1 LLTKWNK
8 FNKGIQLNQSEREL
22 LIKQLSQIAAITF
35 EKGEFSFKLD
45 RIQQILEQSDLA
57 SEDWLKSIE
66 LRHGI
71 LVKRGRG
78 TYSFSHQTFQEYFTA
93 KAFATS
99 NDPKVLEKLAS
110 RIADPRWREVFL
122 LVAEISPN
130 TEKLLWLMQ
139 EEVNKLVANKQ
150 LQDFLTWVSR
160 KAKKITTPWKS
171 AVIRACYF
179 FIAIEGNF
187 TSAFSLIKA
196 IDNNCD
202 RELDRIYYLTHN
214 SNIDMDLILA
224 RPLGCDLDL
233 SLSRVLVNT
242 LDCDL
247 DLNLSRFL
255 VNTLGYSDKPI
266 IDLTPDIVRFFN
278 AWLSQ
283 SAFYESKNIDYA
295 LEFDINPQLEQ
306 ILHQVKKEIRT
317 INSFEDRKTMN
328 IFFNK
333 KLRELMMKYHDIG
346 YDWQFSKDQGE
357 LIKHYGN
364 DSELLADC
372 LNSAS
377 IAKTITTEV
386 RSHIEETLLLP
397 IAEIREIEK
406 QRGIK

>member
-1 LLTKWNK
+1 
-8 FNKGIQLNQSEREL
+8 
-22 LIKQLSQIAAITF
+22 
-35 EKGEFSFKLD
+35 
-45 RIQQILEQSDLA
+45 
-57 SEDWLKSIE
+57 
-66 LRHGI
+66 
-71 LVKRGRG
+71 
-78 TYSFSHQTFQEYFTA
+78 
-93 KAFATS
+93 
-99 NDPKVLEKLAS
+99 
-110 RIADPRWREVFL
+110 
-122 LVAEISPN
+122 
-130 TEKLLWLMQ
+130 
-139 EEVNKLVANKQ
+139 
-150 LQDFLTWVSR
+150 
-160 KAKKITTPWKS
+160 
-171 AVIRACYF
+171 
-179 FIAIEGNF
+179 
-187 TSAFSLIKA
+187 
-196 IDNNCD
+196 
-202 RELDRIYYLTHN
+202 
-214 SNIDMDLILA
+214 MDLILA